1 VKQKKS
7 QAVAS
12 ARIGDAEHEEQD
24 RDAKQNDV
32 DHRPSLLPLLLVFMG
47 GSVDRP
53 AINMRPKHIKVR
65 DAENGANI
73 NIL

>member
-1 VKQKKS
+1 VKQKS
-7 QAVAS
+7 QAVAN
-12 ARIGDAEHEEQD
+12 ARIGDAEHEKQD
-24 RDAKQNDV
+24 RDAEQNDV

-65 DAENGANI
+65 DAASGANI
-73 NIL
+73 KIL